1 MANCPSCNSSQ
12 IQVTESHVTFSN
24 QARRIRRRCQKCGH
38 NWTMYEI
45 TAETLD
51 KYKVLK
57 EKFDRLRTLMFS
69 EGNVFDCHNCTQWT
83 NDCCSLDIPEAGGSF
98 ASECSYY
105 YKA

>member
-1 MANCPSCNSSQ
+1 
-12 IQVTESHVTFSN
+12 
-24 QARRIRRRCQKCGH
+24 
-38 NWTMYEI
+38 MYEV

-57 EKFDRLRTLMFS
+57 EKFDRLKQMMFS
-69 EGNVFDCHNCTQWT
+69 DDTVFACHNCHQWV
-83 NDCCSLDIPEAGGSF
+83 NDACSLDIPEAGGSF